1 MITLYD
7 MDISGNAQKV
17 RIALAL
23 LGLDYARETPDGAAR
38 GTDAYRALHPL
49 GQVPVLVDGDI
60 ALRDSHAIL
69 VYLAAKHRPGDWD
82 GTTPAEKAEI
92 AVWLAHSASEIAH
105 GPALLRVANLF
116 NLAIDRTRPQ
126 QITDRILPLVE
137 AHLASRDWL
146 VGDRLTIADIAAAP
160 YLALAREGDVDL
172 DAYPNIV
179 AWTQR
184 LAALPA
190 FPAMPGWA
198 RANAAAGAAA

>member
-7 MDISGNAQKV
+7 MDVSGNAQKV

-23 LGLDYARETPDGAAR
+23 LGLDYTRESPDGAAR
-38 GTDAYRALHPL
+38 GSTAYRALHPL

-60 ALRDSHAIL
+60 SLRDSHAIL

-82 GTTPAEKAEI
+82 GATPQEKAEI
-92 AVWLAHSASEIAH
+92 AIWLAHAASEILH
-105 GPALLRVANLF
+105 GPALLRLANL
-116 NLAIDRTRPQ
+116 LHLDIDRTRPQ
-126 QITDRILPLVE
+126 QLTDRILPLFE
-137 AHLASRDWL
+137 AHLQTRDWL

-160 YLALAREGDVDL
+160 YLALAREGDIDL
-172 DAYPNIV
+172 DAYPAVV

-198 RANAAAGAAA
+198 AVETA